1 MAQKGLKQKI
11 VDAWR
16 VDDDIARA
24 WDLLR
29 VNAEIAEDD
38 GQTVSARDLV
48 NTLLNMY
55 PGGFVISP
63 DHIVYPVI
71 KVLQYNPA
79 VRQGQI
85 RIAKTLNEQTWLD
98 IIQGGTSEE

>member
-1 MAQKGLKQKI
+1 MGVRDKI
-11 VDAWR
+11 KDAWR

-24 WDLLR
+24 WELLN
-29 VNAEIAEDD
+29 VNAEIQEDD

-48 NTLLNMY
+48 NTLLTMY

-71 KVLQYNPA
+71 KVLQYSPA
-79 VRQGQI
+79 LRQGQV
-85 RIAKTLNEQTWLD
+85 RIAKTLEERTWLD
-98 IIQGGTSEE
+98 VIQGGDGEE